1 MNAEMLLKKALLQL
15 KRGQNEETSMVLKEI
30 IETEE
35 EDLVSLA
42 QAHSILGEITFIHQN
57 YDAAKEH
64 FGWIDENAEELFEEY
79 DDLLND
85 EIYGAELLLA
95 IIERHKL

>member
-1 MNAEMLLKKALLQL
+1 M
-15 KRGQNEETSMVLKEI
+15 
-30 IETEE
+30 
-35 EDLVSLA
+35 
-42 QAHSILGEITFIHQN
+42 
-57 YDAAKEH
+57 H

-85 EIYGAELLLA
+85 EIYGAGLLLA